1 MCFGC
6 ETHVRPAWAQQS
18 RRTGLRGACVQGFP
32 DCKTVPYRCNPDK
45 ADDAIYAFLITSLFV
60 YWIGTAY
67 LLRRSFIYLRTKP
80 YNQMRMANQHLRI
93 NVRLCSCSPTLAP

>member
-1 MCFGC
+1 
-6 ETHVRPAWAQQS
+6 
-18 RRTGLRGACVQGFP
+18 VQGFP